1 MNVLNRSR
9 IGLAAGRSKWTAHGR
24 ADGAFAVFFLLHP
37 APSTDRG
44 SDVRIKNRVRG
55 GRLCLRSTLPLL
67 GATLCLTGLAWA
79 ADIDTALALEDR
91 ANSEAVESQKRI
103 NRIDDQTDSMA
114 AEYRATIDHIQSLR
128 VYNAQL
134 EKVID
139 TQIEEL
145 ASLEEQI
152 GNVTEIGREVM
163 PLMMRMVDT
172 LDQFVEADVPMLLEE
187 RRKRVNDLREL
198 LVRADVENSEK
209 YRRIMEAYQIEN
221 EYGRTIEVYQDTID
235 VDGVE
240 RTLDFLR
247 IGRVALMYQ
256 TPDGSEVGTWDQ
268 EQGRWVPLSDDY
280 RDSIRKGIRI
290 ARKQAAPDM
299 IRVPVSAPKE
309 AN

>member
-1 MNVLNRSR
+1 MR
-9 IGLAAGRSKWTAHGR
+9 IR
-24 ADGAFAVFFLLHP
+24 
-37 APSTDRG
+37 
-44 SDVRIKNRVRG
+44 NRVRG
-55 GRLCLRSTLPLL
+55 RLWRLRSTLPLL
-67 GATLCLTGLAWA
+67 GATVGLTGLAWA
-79 ADIDTALALEDR
+79 ADIETALALEEK
-91 ANSEAVESQKRI
+91 ANSESVQSQKRI
-103 NRIDDQTDSMA
+103 NRIDDQTESMA
-114 AEYRATIDHIQSLR
+114 MEYRAVIDHIQSLR

-134 EKVID
+134 EKVVG
-139 TQIEEL
+139 TQLEEL

-221 EYGRTIEVYQDTID
+221 DYGRTIEVYQDTID
-235 VDGVE
+235 VDGEE

-268 EQGRWVPLSDDY
+268 EQGRWVALPDGY

-309 AN
+309 SN

>member
-1 MNVLNRSR
+1 MRPGS
-9 IGLAAGRSKWTAHGR
+9 GLRRLSC
-24 ADGAFAVFFLLHP
+24 DLLLHRP
-37 APSTDRG
+37 KG
-44 SDVRIKNRVRG
+44 SDVRIRNRVRG
-55 GRLCLRSTLPLL
+55 RLLRLRSTLPLL
-67 GATLCLTGLAWA
+67 GATVGLTGLAWA
-79 ADIDTALALEDR
+79 ADIDTALALEEK
-91 ANSEAVESQKRI
+91 ANSESVQSQKRI
-103 NRIDDQTDSMA
+103 NRIDDQTESMA
-114 AEYRATIDHIQSLR
+114 MEYRAVIDHIQSLR

-134 EKVID
+134 EKVIG
-139 TQIEEL
+139 TQLEEL

-221 EYGRTIEVYQDTID
+221 DYGRTIEVYQDTID
-235 VDGVE
+235 VDGEE

-268 EQGRWVPLSDDY
+268 EQGRWVALPDDY

-309 AN
+309 SN

>member
-1 MNVLNRSR
+1 
-9 IGLAAGRSKWTAHGR
+9 
-24 ADGAFAVFFLLHP
+24 
-37 APSTDRG
+37 
-44 SDVRIKNRVRG
+44 
-55 GRLCLRSTLPLL
+55 
-67 GATLCLTGLAWA
+67 
-79 ADIDTALALEDR
+79 
-91 ANSEAVESQKRI
+91 
-103 NRIDDQTDSMA
+103 
-114 AEYRATIDHIQSLR
+114 
-128 VYNAQL
+128 
-134 EKVID
+134 
-139 TQIEEL
+139 
-145 ASLEEQI
+145 
-152 GNVTEIGREVM
+152 
-163 PLMMRMVDT
+163 MMRMVDT
-172 LDQFVEADVPMLLEE
+172 LDQFVEADVPMLLQE

-235 VDGVE
+235 VDGEE

-268 EQGRWVPLSDDY
+268 EQDRWVPLSDDY

>member
-1 MNVLNRSR
+1 MQIR
-9 IGLAAGRSKWTAHGR
+9 
-24 ADGAFAVFFLLHP
+24 
-37 APSTDRG
+37 
-44 SDVRIKNRVRG
+44 NRVC
-55 GRLCLRSTLPLL
+55 GRRLRLRSTLPLL
-67 GATLCLTGLAWA
+67 GATVGLTGLAWA
-79 ADIDTALALEDR
+79 ADIETALAVEEK
-91 ANSEAVESQKRI
+91 ANSESVQSQKRI

-114 AEYRATIDHIQSLR
+114 MEYRAVIDHIQSLR
-128 VYNAQL
+128 VYNSQL
-134 EKVID
+134 EKVVG
-139 TQIEEL
+139 TQLEEL

-221 EYGRTIEVYQDTID
+221 DYGRTIEVYQDTID
-235 VDGVE
+235 VDGEE

-256 TPDGSEVGTWDQ
+256 TPDGSELGTWDQ
-268 EQGRWVPLSDDY
+268 EQGRWVTLPDDY

-309 AN
+309 SN

>member
-1 MNVLNRSR
+1 MRPGS
-9 IGLAAGRSKWTAHGR
+9 GLRRLSC
-24 ADGAFAVFFLLHP
+24 DLLLHRP
-37 APSTDRG
+37 KG
-44 SDVRIKNRVRG
+44 SDVRIRNRVRG
-55 GRLCLRSTLPLL
+55 RLLRLRSTLPLL
-67 GATLCLTGLAWA
+67 GATVGLTGLAWA
-79 ADIDTALALEDR
+79 ADIETALALEEK
-91 ANSEAVESQKRI
+91 ANSESVQSQKRI
-103 NRIDDQTDSMA
+103 NRIDDQTESMA
-114 AEYRATIDHIQSLR
+114 MEYRAVIDHIQSLR

-134 EKVID
+134 EKVIG
-139 TQIEEL
+139 TQLEEL

-221 EYGRTIEVYQDTID
+221 DYGRTIEVYQDTID
-235 VDGVE
+235 VDGEE

-268 EQGRWVPLSDDY
+268 EQGRWVALPDDY

-309 AN
+309 SN

>member
-1 MNVLNRSR
+1 MSEVVSAVDRQRSQ
-9 IGLAAGRSKWTAHGR
+9 IGR
-24 ADGAFAVFFLLHP
+24 ARASAIFACDLLLHRP
-37 APSTDRG
+37 KG
-44 SDVRIKNRVRG
+44 SDVRIRNRVRG
-55 GRLCLRSTLPLL
+55 RLWRLRSTLPLL
-67 GATLCLTGLAWA
+67 GATVGLTGLAWA
-79 ADIDTALALEDR
+79 ADIETALALEEK
-91 ANSEAVESQKRI
+91 ANSESVQSQKRI
-103 NRIDDQTDSMA
+103 NRIDDQTESMA
-114 AEYRATIDHIQSLR
+114 MEYRAVIDHIQSLR

-134 EKVID
+134 EKVVG
-139 TQIEEL
+139 TQLEEL

-221 EYGRTIEVYQDTID
+221 DYGRTIEVYQDTID
-235 VDGVE
+235 VDGEE

-268 EQGRWVPLSDDY
+268 EQGRWVALPDGY

-309 AN
+309 SN